1 LKGKTAGPKWFDLP
15 APAEADLPRLYKEY
29 EALRLRNQ
37 LDPKRFYRKDPGEGR
52 GIKGLPKHFA
62 VRFHP
67 DSTIF
72 ILFPQYRSIDW
83 HNCSNEHAVWWSE
96 WGQSTALCSQAHAC
110 G

>member
-1 LKGKTAGPKWFDLP
+1 
-15 APAEADLPRLYKEY
+15 LYKEY

-67 DSTIF
+67 FYYPIF
-72 ILFPQYRSIDW
+72 FNALSIDW
-83 HNCSNEHAVWWSE
+83 HDCSDEHTVRWTE
-96 WGQSTALCSQAHAC
+96 W
-110 G
+110 